1 MKVLILGN
9 GGREHAIAHA
19 VSKSEL
25 LTELFIL
32 PGNAGTA
39 LLGTNVDLDLYNP
52 EVILNFAKDKAIDLT
67 IVGPEAPIMTGV
79 TNLFRENGLK
89 IFAPTKEAGQIEAS
103 KSYAKYIMNKYN
115 IPTGGFSEFHEYED
129 AIAYVKETNS
139 YPCVIKYDGLA
150 AGKGVYITKDFAET
164 ETVLKSV
171 LVDRVLGNDK
181 IIIEEF
187 LDGDEFTLMA
197 FVNGENTTFMPI
209 ARDFKRIFDGDKG
222 NNTGGMGC
230 ICPYD
235 KILETE
241 IEEAKVIINKTVKGL
256 KNEGVT
262 YTGVLYGGFIT
273 TEKGVKVIEFNA
285 RFGDPETEVVL
296 QKIKSDVLKVFLDVL
311 ENKNVE
317 LELNDGVYT
326 GVVIS
331 AMGYPDT
338 YVKNIDV
345 TSYTKNDL
353 TTYHMSTVLDGDKY
367 TSTGG
372 RVMCIT
378 SKGNDTRTSFKKIYD
393 IINIIECKNI
403 HYRKDLMDYWK
414 DL

>member
-1 MKVLILGN
+1 MKILILGN

-39 LLGTNVDLDLYNP
+39 LLGTNVDLDLFNP
-52 EVILNFAKDKAIDLT
+52 DEILKFAKDKKIDLT

-103 KSYAKYIMNKYN
+103 KTYAKNIMNKYN
-115 IPTGGFSEFHEYED
+115 IPTGGFSEFYEYEE
-129 AIAYVKETNS
+129 AVSYVKEVNS

-150 AGKGVYITKDFAET
+150 AGKGVYITKNFEET
-164 ETVLKSV
+164 EEVLKNV

-209 ARDFKRIFDGDKG
+209 ARDFKRVFDGDKG

-235 KILETE
+235 KITKNEVE
-241 IEEAKVIINKTVKGL
+241 QAKDIMTKTVKGL
-256 KNEGVT
+256 MSEGVP
-262 YTGVLYGGFIT
+262 YTGVLYGGFIST
-273 TEKGVKVIEFNA
+273 KTGVKVIEFNA

-311 ENKNVE
+311 ENKSVD

-326 GVVIS
+326 GVVLS
-331 AMGYPDT
+331 AKGYPET
-338 YVKNIDV
+338 YVKNVDV
-345 TSYTKNDL
+345 TKYTKNEF
-353 TTYHMSTVLDGDKY
+353 TTFHMSTVLNGDKY
-367 TSTGG
+367 VSTGG
-372 RVMCIT
+372 RVMCVT
-378 SKGNDTRTSFKKIYD
+378 TMGNNTKEAFEKIYD
-393 IINIIECKNI
+393 VINKVECENI
-403 HYRKDLMDYWK
+403 HYRKDLLNY
-414 DL
+414 

>member
-39 LLGTNVDLDLYNP
+39 LIGTNIDLDLLNP
-52 EVILNFAKDKAIDLT
+52 EIILNFAKENEIDLT
-67 IVGPEAPIMTGV
+67 IVGPEAPIMTGI
-79 TNLFRENGLK
+79 TNLFRENNLK

-115 IPTGGFSEFHEYED
+115 IPTGAYKEFLFYDE
-129 AIAYVKETNS
+129 AIAYVLEKNS

-150 AGKGVYITKDFAET
+150 AGKGVYITKTLEET
-164 ETVLKSV
+164 EEVLKSL
-171 LVDRVLGNDK
+171 LVERVLGSDK

-209 ARDFKRIFDGDKG
+209 ARDFKRIFDGDMG

-235 KILETE
+235 KITSTE
-241 IEEAKVIINKTVKGL
+241 IEEAKVIMNQTVKGL
-256 KNEGVT
+256 MSEAVA
-262 YTGVLYGGFIT
+262 YTGVLYGGFIAT
-273 TEKGVKVIEFNA
+273 KNGVKVIEFNA

-296 QKIKSDVLKVFLDVL
+296 QKIKSDVLKIFVDVL
-311 ENKNVE
+311 NSESVE
-317 LELNDGVYT
+317 LELNEGVYT
-326 GVVIS
+326 GVVLS
-331 AMGYPDT
+331 AKGYPDS
-338 YVKNIDV
+338 YVKNVDV
-345 TSYTKNDL
+345 TGFTENNFN
-353 TTYHMSTVLDGDKY
+353 TFHMSTNLVDGKY
-367 TSTGG
+367 LSTGG

-378 SKGNDTRTSFKKIYD
+378 SDGQTTMEAFNKIYAV
-393 IINIIECKNI
+393 INNVECSNI
-403 HYRKDLMDYWK
+403 HYRKDLLKY
-414 DL
+414 

>member
-19 VSKSEL
+19 VSKSDL

-39 LLGTNVDLDLYNP
+39 LLGTNVDLDLFTP
-52 EVILNFAKDKAIDLT
+52 DIILNFVKEKGIDLT

-103 KSYAKYIMNKYN
+103 KSYAKYIMNKYD
-115 IPTGGFSEFHEYED
+115 IPTGGFKEFYEYDE
-129 AIAYVKETNS
+129 AVTYVKETNS

-150 AGKGVYITKDFAET
+150 AGKGVYITKNFEET
-164 ETVLKSV
+164 ESVLKSV

-209 ARDFKRIFDGDKG
+209 ARDFKRVFDGDKG

-235 KILETE
+235 KISEAE
-241 IEEAKVIINKTVKGL
+241 IEEARVIMNKTVRGL
-256 KNEGVT
+256 ISEGVP

-273 TEKGVKVIEFNA
+273 TKKGVKVIEFNA

-296 QKIKSDVLKVFLDVL
+296 QKIKSDLLKVFLDVL
-311 ENKNVE
+311 ENNQVE

-326 GVVIS
+326 GVVLS
-331 AMGYPDT
+331 AKGYPDT
-338 YVKNIDV
+338 YVKNVDV
-345 TSYTKNDL
+345 TNYTKNAF
-353 TTYHMSTVLDGDKY
+353 TTFHMSTVLAGDKY
-367 TSTGG
+367 MSTGG
-372 RVMCIT
+372 RVMCVT
-378 SKGNDTRTSFKKIYD
+378 SSGDNTRQAFNNIYD
-393 IINIIECKNI
+393 VINQVECENI
-403 HYRKDLMDYWK
+403 HYRKDLLNY
-414 DL
+414 

>member
-25 LTELFIL
+25 LTELYIL

-39 LLGTNVDLDLYNP
+39 LLGTNVNLDLFDP
-52 EVILNFAKDKAIDLT
+52 QVILKFAKDNAIDIT

-103 KSYAKYIMNKYN
+103 KSYAKYIMEKFD
-115 IPTGGFSEFHEYED
+115 IPTGAYKEFSEYED
-129 AIAYVKETNS
+129 AIKYVTNVNS

-150 AGKGVYITKDFAET
+150 AGKGVYITKDFEET
-164 ETVLKSV
+164 KEVLKSI
-171 LVDRVLGNDK
+171 LVDRILGNDK

-209 ARDFKRIFDGDKG
+209 ARDFKRIYDGDKG

-235 KILETE
+235 KISNTE
-241 IEEAKVIINKTVKGL
+241 IEEAKVIMNKTAKGL
-256 KNEGVT
+256 IVEGVP
-262 YTGVLYGGFIT
+262 YTGVLYGGFIAT
-273 TEKGVKVIEFNA
+273 KNGVKVIEFNA

-296 QKIKSDVLKVFLDVL
+296 QKIKSDILKVILEVL
-311 ENKNVE
+311 EDKKVE
-317 LELNDGVYT
+317 LVLNDGVYT
-326 GVVIS
+326 GVVVS
-331 AMGYPDT
+331 AKGYPDT
-338 YVKNIDV
+338 YVKKVDV
-345 TSYTKNDL
+345 TEYTKNDL
-353 TTYHMSTVLDGDKY
+353 TTFHMSTVLEDSKY
-367 TSTGG
+367 LSTGG

-378 SKGNDTRTSFKKIYD
+378 SNGNNTKESFEKIYNVIDD
-393 IINIIECKNI
+393 IVCEDI
-403 HYRKDLMDYWK
+403 HYRKDLLNY
-414 DL
+414 